1 MRKLSFYFLFFYS
14 LVMVAQVKY
23 YGPPSQGFYYGNPQ
37 NNNYYGP
44 PTQSRN
50 DGTHNNKNKD
60 YDMISAPKGSSWTK
74 YSYGGSIFTK
84 YHKYENGVIYAKTYN
99 RCGNCR
105 GTHACPVCHGTK
117 ICSACRGRGAIVI
130 GNYYNPC
137 MCIAGVCKT
146 CSGKGICLVCDAE
159 TPGFVFVRDAFYTPD
174 GYIIDSKGFRKP
186 TVDGGSNDNA
196 NDKSIKNNTTCKNCG
211 GTGVDPTGQAAIKG
225 VHRTPTRGETSSRTG
240 DRCQYC
246 KREDYH
252 YHLWCPYCEKGQRRA
267 GMYY

>member
-23 YGPPSQGFYYGNPQ
+23 YGPPSQGFYYGIPQ

-44 PTQSRN
+44 PSQSRN
-50 DGTHNNKNKD
+50 GGTHNNKNKD

-74 YSYGGSIFTK
+74 YSYGGSTFTK
-84 YHKYENGVIYAKTYN
+84 YHKYENGVIYTKTYN

-146 CSGKGICLVCDAE
+146 CSGKGICLVCDVE
-159 TPGFVFVRDAFYTPD
+159 NPGFVFARDAFYTPD

-211 GTGVDPTGQAAIKG
+211 GTGVDPVGIAA
-225 VHRTPTRGETSSRTG
+225 VRGAHIHQREFTAPIQG
-240 DRCQYC
+240 NCQYC
-246 KREDYH
+246 NRKDYH
-252 YHLWCPYCEKGQRRA
+252 FHMYCPCCEKGQRH
-267 GMYY
+267 YL